1 MTPFLI
7 FIFITGLVIGSF
19 LNVVILRTLSNESIV
34 FPGSKCPK
42 CQNPLKWWH
51 NIPVFSYIFLRGKC
65 AFCKEKISIQY
76 PLVELLT
83 GLIFTG
89 FGYLYLNTIFNSNE
103 SVPILALMFIVSVIA
118 SSLFIVISGTDFKE
132 MLVSDIHTYSLIGL
146 GIIYSIIIG
155 SFAFYG
161 DYKFGITTWS
171 LLFTPILYTICAI
184 IFSFVFVEL
193 IRRFCNFIMKT
204 ETFGDGDSYIFA
216 GIAGVVTSMF
226 GAGDFRYLFVMLL
239 IMFFLSVI
247 LSVLITF
254 PFYMKKLFKE
264 KNWFLTG
271 LISTF
276 IIYTAGYFTASS
288 FGMLESSVVLWICT
302 IILVLLGI
310 VLCIEILKG
319 IKNQEQ
325 TGTMIPFGPSL
336 CLSGLIALFLMPILL
351 GIV

>member
-103 SVPILALMFIVSVIA
+103 SVPILTLMFIVSVIA

-184 IFSFVFVEL
+184 IFAFVFVEL

-319 IKNQEQ
+319 IKKQEQ

>member
-7 FIFITGLVIGSF
+7 LIFITGLVIGSF

-76 PLVELLT
+76 PIVELLT

-89 FGYLYLNTIFNSNE
+89 FGYLYLNTIFNSDE
-103 SVPILALMFIVSVIA
+103 SVPILSLMFIVSVTA

-132 MLVSDIHTYSLIGL
+132 MLVSDVHTYSLIGL
-146 GIIYSIIIG
+146 GILYSIIIG

-161 DYKFGITTWS
+161 DFKFGIVKWS
-171 LLFTPILYTICAI
+171 LLFTPILYTILAI
-184 IFSFVFVEL
+184 VCSFVFMEL
-193 IRRFCNFIMKT
+193 IRRICNFIMKT
-204 ETFGDGDSYIFA
+204 ETFGDGDSYIFS

-226 GAGDFRYLFVMLL
+226 GAGDFRYLCVMLL
-239 IMFFLSVI
+239 ILFFLSVI

-254 PFYMKKLFKE
+254 PFYMKKLFDE

-271 LISTF
+271 LISSF

-288 FGMLESSVVLWICT
+288 FGMLENSIVLWACT
-302 IILVLLGI
+302 IILILLGI
-310 VLCIEILKG
+310 ALCLEILKG
-319 IKNQEQ
+319 IKNREQ

-336 CLSGLIALFLMPILL
+336 CLSGILALFIMPILL

>member
-1 MTPFLI
+1 MVPFLI
-7 FIFITGLVIGSF
+7 LIFITGLVIGSF

-42 CQNPLKWWH
+42 CQNSLKWWH
-51 NIPVFSYIFLRGKC
+51 NIPVFSYIFLKGKC
-65 AFCKEKISIQY
+65 AFCNEKISIQY
-76 PLVELLT
+76 PIVELLT
-83 GLIFTG
+83 GLIFAG
-89 FGYLYLNTIFNSNE
+89 FGYLYLNTIFNSYE
-103 SVPILALMFIVSVIA
+103 SVPILTLMFVVSVIA

-184 IFSFVFVEL
+184 ICAFVFVEL

-204 ETFGDGDSYIFA
+204 ETFGDGDSYIFG

-226 GAGDFRYLFVMLL
+226 GAGDFRYLCVMLL

-254 PFYMKKLFKE
+254 PFYMKKLFQK
-264 KNWFLTG
+264 KNWFLTA

-276 IIYTAGYFTASS
+276 IIYTSGYFAASS
-288 FGMLESSVVLWICT
+288 FGMLENSVVLWICT

-310 VLCIEILKG
+310 ALCLEILKG
-319 IKNQEQ
+319 IKNHEQ

-336 CLSGLIALFLMPILL
+336 CLSGLITLFIMPILL

>member
-1 MTPFLI
+1 MIPFLI

-76 PLVELLT
+76 PIVELIT

-103 SVPILALMFIVSVIA
+103 SVPILTLMFIVSVIA

-155 SFAFYG
+155 LFAFYG
-161 DYKFGITTWS
+161 DFKFGITTWS
-171 LLFTPILYTICAI
+171 LLFTPILYTILAI
-184 IFSFVFVEL
+184 ICSFVFMEL
-193 IRRFCNFIMKT
+193 IRRICNFIMKT

-226 GAGDFRYLFVMLL
+226 GAGDFRYLLVMLL
-239 IMFFLSVI
+239 IMFFMSVI

-254 PFYMKKLFKE
+254 PFYMKKLFQE
-264 KNWFLTG
+264 KNLFLAG

-288 FGMLESSVVLWICT
+288 LGMLDSSVVLWICT

-310 VLCIEILKG
+310 VLCLEILKG
-319 IKNQEQ
+319 IKKHDQ

>member
-89 FGYLYLNTIFNSNE
+89 FGYLYLNTIFNSNK
-103 SVPILALMFIVSVIA
+103 SVPILTLMFIVSVIA

-184 IFSFVFVEL
+184 IFAFVFVEL

-319 IKNQEQ
+319 IKKQEQ